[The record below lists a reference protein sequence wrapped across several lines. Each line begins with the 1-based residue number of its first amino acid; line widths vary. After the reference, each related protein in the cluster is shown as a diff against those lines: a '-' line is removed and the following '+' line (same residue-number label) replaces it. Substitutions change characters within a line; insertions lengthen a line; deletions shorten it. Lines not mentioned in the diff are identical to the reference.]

1 MHQPTATAHPSLY
14 YDYRVHPY
22 VPPPERLGQGTRH
35 RVVIVGAGP
44 IGLATALDLA
54 RYGIASV
61 VLESEL
67 QVVEGSRAIV
77 FTRRSM
83 EILQQVGV
91 AASVTA
97 KGLPWRYGNS
107 FYRGQ
112 RVFRMEAPH
121 PQDDRF
127 GPLINLQQ
135 QYLEGF
141 CVSQIER
148 EPLIDLRWGNHVTG
162 IVHNDGDHATLS
174 VDTPDGGY
182 EIDSEWVI
190 ATDGARSGL
199 RQTLGLKM
207 QGDAY
212 EGRFVIADI
221 RIKLDLPT
229 ERLAFFDPIW
239 NPGNTVLMHREPDD
253 MWRIDYQLPPG
264 EAPEQALQIDSL
276 TARINAQL
284 EMIGAGGTPWELDWY
299 SVYSARAMTL
309 SDYVCKRVIFAGD
322 AAHMLP
328 IFGVRGANT
337 GLQDGHN
344 LAWKLAFVLRGWG
357 SPRLLDTYSE
367 ERVAAAREIVGEAG
381 KSTRFMTP
389 PSRGFRLLRDAT
401 LSLSL
406 QHEFVRPL
414 FHWRTSRPH
423 EYLSSSLNYASAAG
437 PHGAPRSP
445 DGVPG
450 LPDGVPGSLDGV
462 SNGAPVPNV
471 CLGPDDYLFDHLGA
485 SFYLFYYTAEPELP
499 EALHDAIAEVQQ
511 RGFPFEAVAIV
522 PAGRRAAPPVL
533 GAAQT
538 FSDESGRF
546 AALYGFAPGGA
557 QAYLVRPDQHTS
569 AHWRTDSRE
578 DSQKI
583 SAASLKAALHS
594 ALGLAHG
601 AQSR

>member
-1 MHQPTATAHPSLY
+1 MHQPTAIAHRSLY

-22 VPPPERLGQGTRH
+22 VSPPEKLGPGARH

-83 EILQQVGV
+83 EILQQIGV

-141 CVSQIER
+141 CVAQIER
-148 EPLIDLRWGNHVTG
+148 DPLIDLRWGSHVTG
-162 IVHNDGDHATLS
+162 IVHNGDGHATLS

-182 EIDSEWVI
+182 RIDSEWVI

-199 RQTLGLKM
+199 RQKLGLKM

-229 ERLAFFDPIW
+229 ERLAFFDPTW

-309 SDYVCKRVIFAGD
+309 PDYVCERVIFAGD

-367 ERVAAAREIVGEAG
+367 ERVAAAREIVDEAG

-423 EYLSSSLNYASAAG
+423 EYLSSSLNHSSAAG
-437 PHGAPRSP
+437 AHNAPGLSDGAP
-445 DGVPG
+445 
-450 LPDGVPGSLDGV
+450 
-462 SNGAPVPNV
+462 APNV
-471 CLGPDDYLFDHLGA
+471 YLGPDDYLFDHLGA
-485 SFYLFYYTAEPELP
+485 SFYFFYYTAEPELP
-499 EALHDAIAEVQQ
+499 QALRDAIAEIEQD
-511 RGFPFEAVAIV
+511 GFPFEVVAIV

-538 FSDESGRF
+538 LSDEDGRF
-546 AALYGFAPGGA
+546 AALYGFAPEGA

-569 AHWRTDSRE
+569 ANWRTDTR
-578 DSQKI
+578 KI

-594 ALGLAHG
+594 ALGMAHG
-601 AQSR
+601 ARSR

>member
-1 MHQPTATAHPSLY
+1 
-14 YDYRVHPY
+14 
-22 VPPPERLGQGTRH
+22 
-35 RVVIVGAGP
+35 
-44 IGLATALDLA
+44 
-54 RYGIASV
+54 
-61 VLESEL
+61 
-67 QVVEGSRAIV
+67 
-77 FTRRSM
+77 
-83 EILQQVGV
+83 
-91 AASVTA
+91 
-97 KGLPWRYGNS
+97 
-107 FYRGQ
+107 
-112 RVFRMEAPH
+112 
-121 PQDDRF
+121 
-127 GPLINLQQ
+127 
-135 QYLEGF
+135 
-141 CVSQIER
+141 
-148 EPLIDLRWGNHVTG
+148 
-162 IVHNDGDHATLS
+162 
-174 VDTPDGGY
+174 
-182 EIDSEWVI
+182 
-190 ATDGARSGL
+190 
-199 RQTLGLKM
+199 
-207 QGDAY
+207 
-212 EGRFVIADI
+212 
-221 RIKLDLPT
+221 
-229 ERLAFFDPIW
+229 
-239 NPGNTVLMHREPDD
+239 

-264 EAPEQALQIDSL
+264 EAPDQALQLDSL

-389 PSRGFRLLRDAT
+389 PTRGFRLLRDAT

-437 PHGAPRSP
+437 PHGAPGLLDDVP
-445 DGVPG
+445 NGVP
-450 LPDGVPGSLDGV
+450 D
-462 SNGAPVPNV
+462 GAPVPNV

-499 EALHDAIAEVQQ
+499 ETLRDAIAEVQQ

-522 PAGRRAAPPVL
+522 PAGRRATPPVL

-538 FSDESGRF
+538 FRDESGRF
-546 AALYGFAPGGA
+546 AALYGFGLEGV

-569 AHWRTDSRE
+569 ANWRN

-594 ALGLAHG
+594 AVGLAHG

>member
-14 YDYRVHPY
+14 YDYQVHPY
-22 VPPPERLGQGTRH
+22 VPPPERQCPRTRH

-91 AASVTA
+91 ATAVTA

-148 EPLIDLRWGNHVTG
+148 EPLIDLRWGNHVTD
-162 IVHNDGDHATLS
+162 IVHNDGGHATLS

-199 RQTLGLKM
+199 RQKLGLKM

-229 ERLAFFDPIW
+229 ERLAFFDPVW

-367 ERVAAAREIVGEAG
+367 ERVAAALEIVGEAG

-389 PSRGFRLLRDAT
+389 PTRGFRLLRDAT

-423 EYLSSSLNYASAAG
+423 EYLSSSLNHASAAG
-437 PHGAPRSP
+437 PHRAPGLSDGAPN
-445 DGVPG
+445 G
-450 LPDGVPGSLDGV
+450 LPDG
-462 SNGAPVPNV
+462 APIPNV
-471 CLGPDDYLFDHLGA
+471 CLGPHDYLFDHLGA

-499 EALHDAIAEVQQ
+499 EALRDAIAEIEQG
-511 RGFPFEAVAIV
+511 GFPFEVVAIV
-522 PAGRRAAPPVL
+522 PAGHRATPTVL

-538 FSDESGRF
+538 FSDEGGRF

-569 AHWRTDSRE
+569 AHWRADGQK

-594 ALGLAHG
+594 ALGIAHG
-601 AQSR
+601 A

>member
-14 YDYRVHPY
+14 YDYQVHPY
-22 VPPPERLGQGTRH
+22 VPPPERQCPRTRH

-91 AASVTA
+91 ATAVTA

-148 EPLIDLRWGNHVTG
+148 EPLIDLRWGNHVTD
-162 IVHNDGDHATLS
+162 IVHNDGGHATLS

-199 RQTLGLKM
+199 RQKLGLKM

-229 ERLAFFDPIW
+229 ERLAFFDPVW

-389 PSRGFRLLRDAT
+389 PTRGFRLLRDAT

-423 EYLSSSLNYASAAG
+423 EYLSSSLNYSSAAG
-437 PHGAPRSP
+437 PR
-445 DGVPG
+445 DVPG
-450 LPDGVPGSLDGV
+450 SLEGVPGSLDGTPDLPDGV
-462 SNGAPVPNV
+462 PGLLGGVPNGAPVPNV

-499 EALHDAIAEVQQ
+499 EALRDAIAEVQQ

-522 PAGRRAAPPVL
+522 PAARRTAQSVL

-538 FSDESGRF
+538 FSDEGGRF
-546 AALYGFAPGGA
+546 AALYGFAPAGA

-569 AHWRTDSRE
+569 AHWRA

-583 SAASLKAALHS
+583 SAASLKAALYS

-601 AQSR
+601 A

>member
-14 YDYRVHPY
+14 YDYQVHPY
-22 VPPPERLGQGTRH
+22 VPPPERQGPGTRH

-61 VLESEL
+61 VIESEL

-97 KGLPWRYGNS
+97 KGLPWRHGNS

-199 RQTLGLKM
+199 RQQLGLKM

-229 ERLAFFDPIW
+229 ERLAFFDP
-239 NPGNTVLMHREPDD
+239 VREPG
-253 MWRIDYQLPPG
+253 Q
-264 EAPEQALQIDSL
+264 
-276 TARINAQL
+276 
-284 EMIGAGGTPWELDWY
+284 
-299 SVYSARAMTL
+299 
-309 SDYVCKRVIFAGD
+309 
-322 AAHMLP
+322 
-328 IFGVRGANT
+328 
-337 GLQDGHN
+337 
-344 LAWKLAFVLRGWG
+344 
-357 SPRLLDTYSE
+357 
-367 ERVAAAREIVGEAG
+367 
-381 KSTRFMTP
+381 
-389 PSRGFRLLRDAT
+389 
-401 LSLSL
+401 
-406 QHEFVRPL
+406 
-414 FHWRTSRPH
+414 
-423 EYLSSSLNYASAAG
+423 
-437 PHGAPRSP
+437 HGA
-445 DGVPG
+445 D
-450 LPDGVPGSLDGV
+450 
-462 SNGAPVPNV
+462 
-471 CLGPDDYLFDHLGA
+471 A
-485 SFYLFYYTAEPELP
+485 S
-499 EALHDAIAEVQQ
+499 
-511 RGFPFEAVAIV
+511 
-522 PAGRRAAPPVL
+522 
-533 GAAQT
+533 
-538 FSDESGRF
+538 
-546 AALYGFAPGGA
+546 
-557 QAYLVRPDQHTS
+557 
-569 AHWRTDSRE
+569 
-578 DSQKI
+578 
-583 SAASLKAALHS
+583 
-594 ALGLAHG
+594 
-601 AQSR
+601 